1 MKVNV
6 KIENL
11 KGEILSFDEGTTLE
25 EVLRNVKDRL
35 PYPCYL
41 TKLDNAYRSLT
52 HAITHDSTVEFLDMR
67 NEEAW
72 RVYQNSLVLIF
83 IKAVHDLFG
92 KKVLIT
98 VKNSLNKG
106 LYITTTQ
113 KLNVSLHAEG
123 VD

>member
-6 KIENL
+6 IIENL
-11 KGEILSFDEGTTLE
+11 KGEELSFDEGTTLE

-72 RVYQNSLVLIF
+72 RVY
-83 IKAVHDLFG
+83 
-92 KKVLIT
+92 
-98 VKNSLNKG
+98 
-106 LYITTTQ
+106 
-113 KLNVSLHAEG
+113 
-123 VD
+123 